1 MVQSLIQLPRG
12 IKLKA
17 GLVLALC
24 LLTISFSIFAAS
36 PGHLSIDEI
45 VYHLMTRSLYTA
57 GSLDVLNGYRDFPS
71 VGFVF
76 PTTLVYD
83 GRLVSQY
90 PVFHSVLA
98 MPFYAVAGYRG
109 LFLLNAVAFCSV
121 VWLCYLTAQRI
132 FANRSL
138 SLSACLIF
146 ILATFAWDYAQ
157 AAWPHSLSTLFVAA
171 AVFLALLALCMYVAE
186 QRATELD
193 TSQAALNR
201 ESSLVTLE

>member
-1 MVQSLIQLPRG
+1 MVQSLIELPRG

-17 GLVLALC
+17 GLVLVLC

-45 VYHLMTRSLYTA
+45 VYHLMARSLYTA

-90 PVFHSVLA
+90 PVSHSVLA
-98 MPFYAVAGYRG
+98 LPFYAATPGKFSRLRLTKSSNGSCSGISVAMFWIR
-109 LFLLNAVAFCSV
+109 S
-121 VWLCYLTAQRI
+121 
-132 FANRSL
+132 NRASK
-138 SLSACLIF
+138 SPRS
-146 ILATFAWDYAQ
+146 
-157 AAWPHSLSTLFVAA
+157 
-171 AVFLALLALCMYVAE
+171 E
-186 QRATELD
+186 GR
-193 TSQAALNR
+193 ALNFFR
-201 ESSLVTLE
+201 SSRQVTPRAE